1 MVTVVLWPG
10 AIGRTATEVNH
21 WVGAF
26 RSRAAISVEPVQLA
40 APWFLIVAVKVNT
53 VWPFTHLPHE
63 LSPNEVITRAGSLGG
78 GGGPARDAEVA
89 HRDAKAREA
98 DAHRIES
105 RFIAVS
111 LSHGRKPEPEGQPIR
126 APTPPSRGIIGPS
139 GAMGKRG
146 APSAA
151 PRSARSS
158 CAAAGCGARGHSRR
172 AGRWRAAWSCAP

>member
-1 MVTVVLWPG
+1 MVTVALWPG

-53 VWPFTHLPHE
+53 VWPLTHLPHE
-63 LSPNEVITRAGSLGG
+63 LSPKEVITRSGSLGG

-111 LSHGRKPEPEGQPIR
+111 LSHGRKTRAGRTTHPREG
-126 APTPPSRGIIGPS
+126 
-139 GAMGKRG
+139 GALARDHRPKRG
-146 APSAA
+146 HGQERVPTAA
-151 PRSARSS
+151 PPSARSS
-158 CAAAGCGARGHSRR
+158 CAAAECDARGRSRR
-172 AGRWRAAWSCAP
+172 AGRWRAA